1 MFVVV
6 LPQITVFNLRNK
18 TLQVELSLFCIFFS
32 VLLCVPLM
40 HFLYNTHTHA
50 RTYTYTLF
58 CVSLTLHQWYHQF
71 VAVAQLLNYVQLFA
85 STWMAWHTPLS
96 SSISLSLLKFMS
108 IESVMLSIHLILCCP
123 FSLKLQCFPASGTFS
138 MSQHF
143 ASGGQSIG
151 DSASASVLPVTIQGW
166 FPLELTGLIS
176 LQSKELSGVFSSTT
190 IQKHQFF
197 CIQPCLWSKFHI
209 HTWLLEK
216 P

>member
-1 MFVVV
+1 MHAHTHIHYFVC
-6 LPQITVFNLRNK
+6 LWLCISGTINLLLLFSCWIMSN
-18 TLQVELSLFCIFFS
+18 SLHPHGWHDT
-32 VLLCVPLM
+32 LLCP
-40 HFLYNTHTHA
+40 
-50 RTYTYTLF
+50 
-58 CVSLTLHQWYHQF
+58 
-71 VAVAQLLNYVQLFA
+71 
-85 STWMAWHTPLS
+85 PLS
-96 SSISLSLLKFMS
+96 PWVCSNSCP
-108 IESVMLSIHLILCCP
+108 VMLSIHLILCCP

-176 LQSKELSGVFSSTT
+176 LQSKELSGAFSSTT